1 MKTLRKI
8 LIGVGIALIVG
19 FMSLVI
25 YYIYQDS
32 LNEKK
37 LSNEFDEIDSLLT
50 NSDIHNDLIDIKL
63 NETVSNGD
71 YKIVE
76 EVVKNYL
83 KEVID
88 VLRDFDKTYNDDK
101 FLKIINFEYFDENYK
116 YINDNIN
123 YLENVKLKTQNFKDS
138 FYLLFDE
145 DNINNR
151 IKEYKLDSY
160 YIDYYKNIMTG
171 LSDYQQDIDNDL
183 KYVIDVIDGFI
194 NYYSFLNDN
203 SSHWI
208 YDGNYIIFD
217 NDSLT
222 NEYNRLIKVIENIG
236 YNNQENVV

>member
-1 MKTLRKI
+1 MKTLKKI
-8 LIGVGIALIVG
+8 LIGAVIAIVIG
-19 FMSLVI
+19 FVSLVI

-37 LSNEFDEIDSLLT
+37 LSNEFDEIDNLLT

-116 YINDNIN
+116 YINDI
-123 YLENVKLKTQNFKDS
+123 
-138 FYLLFDE
+138 FY
-145 DNINNR
+145 
-151 IKEYKLDSY
+151 K
-160 YIDYYKNIMTG
+160 
-171 LSDYQQDIDNDL
+171 Q
-183 KYVIDVIDGFI
+183 
-194 NYYSFLNDN
+194 
-203 SSHWI
+203 
-208 YDGNYIIFD
+208 
-217 NDSLT
+217 
-222 NEYNRLIKVIENIG
+222 
-236 YNNQENVV
+236 

>member
-1 MKTLRKI
+1 MKTLKKI
-8 LIGVGIALIVG
+8 LIGAGIAIVVG
-19 FMSLVI
+19 FISLVI
-25 YYIYQDS
+25 YYIYQDN

-37 LSNEFDEIDSLLT
+37 LSNEFDEIDNLLT
-50 NSDIHNDLIDIKL
+50 NSDIHNDLIDVKL
-63 NETVSNGD
+63 NEVVSNGD

-151 IKEYKLDSY
+151 IKEYKLD
-160 YIDYYKNIMTG
+160 
-171 LSDYQQDIDNDL
+171 
-183 KYVIDVIDGFI
+183 
-194 NYYSFLNDN
+194 
-203 SSHWI
+203 
-208 YDGNYIIFD
+208 
-217 NDSLT
+217 
-222 NEYNRLIKVIENIG
+222 
-236 YNNQENVV
+236 